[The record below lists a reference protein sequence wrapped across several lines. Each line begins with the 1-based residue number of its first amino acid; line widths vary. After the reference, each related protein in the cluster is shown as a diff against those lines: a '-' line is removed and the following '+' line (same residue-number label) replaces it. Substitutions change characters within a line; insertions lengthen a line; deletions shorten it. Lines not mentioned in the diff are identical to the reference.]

1 MKKILYL
8 MNVDWNWIKQRPHFL
23 AEQLAHYY
31 DITVVN
37 QYRYTKKGYQ
47 SRKFDGNFV
56 SFKVVPRIDRYA
68 SFRWIN
74 VILKKKVLKNL
85 IDSEKPDFIW
95 LTDPDQINWLENYM
109 RLKHVAVTAAVMTEP
124 DGKNVYPWKVPSGWQ
139 YILEGVPI
147 LHRFVKSSDY
157 QHDFF
162 TTQEEAIEVEC
173 VPGSL
178 LMVNVADFLEID
190 GYDEDIFLY
199 CEETCLGYKLKSAQK
214 KTVLLTS
221 SSYVHD
227 HKRNSSQLLKQR
239 KAIWDSRKIFIRK
252 YYNFSNFDML
262 LANLLEHFDLFMR
275 AHRR

>member
-1 MKKILYL
+1 MITLLIVNYNNASQVVDYVDRVCGFPEINHILIIDNASTDDSL
-8 MNVDWNWIKQRPHFL
+8 TFL
-23 AEQLAHYY
+23 ET
-31 DITVVN
+31 ISSSKVEVVSSGKN
-37 QYRYTKKGYQ
+37 GGYGY
-47 SRKFDGNFV
+47 GNNFG
-56 SFKVVPRIDRYA
+56 IRYA
-68 SFRWIN
+68 AEIYHSDI
-74 VILKKKVLKNL
+74 VLISNADVYYEQAL
-85 IDSEKPDFIW
+85 IQ
-95 LTDPDQINWLENYM
+95 TLENYM

-139 YILEGVPI
+139 YILDGVPI

-227 HKRNSSQLLKQR
+227 HKRNSNQLLKQR

-262 LANLLEHFDLFMR
+262 LANLLEHFDLFIR